1 MQKIL
6 ITCLIFCG
14 LFCALNAFGQEAVGN
29 MADIKKKRGG
39 TIPEVT
45 RQAGP
50 TGTAST
56 IAKEATVNTQDI
68 LKLGDNT
75 LASITFNDGGFVKMR
90 EGTRMEVLGMD
101 EIFLMDGHLFIN
113 NKWQKRGGRK
123 LTIKT
128 KSVSAG
134 TIGTKFYVY
143 YCAATDSLMLAVF
156 DGAILLE
163 STDPSNYVE
172 GTPREVHA
180 GQAVTVTQN
189 RVNDVSLSVFKHVKR
204 HSNAWQKTIGPKPF
218 PVWGM
223 FVPAAAAAVGI
234 AAGIIAVTADESP
247 VDVSTTATGTI
258 VVGIPPGN

>member
-6 ITCLIFCG
+6 IPCVIVCG
-14 LFCALNAFGQEAVGN
+14 LLFALSAFGQEAVGN
-29 MADIKKKRGG
+29 MADIKKKKSGA
-39 TIPEVT
+39 TPEVT

-50 TGTAST
+50 TGTASA
-56 IAKEATVNTQDI
+56 IAKEAAVNTQDI
-68 LKLGDNT
+68 LQLGDNT

-90 EGTRMEVLGMD
+90 EGTKMEVLGID
-101 EIFLMDGHLFIN
+101 QIFLMDGHLFIN
-113 NKWQKRGGRK
+113 NKWQRKGGRK

-143 YCAATDSLMLAVF
+143 YCEAVDSLMLAVF
-156 DGAILLE
+156 EGAVRLDNA
-163 STDPSNYVE
+163 DPANPVE
-172 GTPREVHA
+172 GAPLEVLA

-189 RVNDVSLSVFKHVKR
+189 KVNILTKAGFLPVKR
-204 HSNAWQKTIGPKPF
+204 SANAWQKTLGPKPF

>member
-6 ITCLIFCG
+6 VTCLIIGG
-14 LFCALNAFGQEAVGN
+14 LLYSLSAFGQEAVGN

-39 TIPEVT
+39 IAPEVT

-50 TGTAST
+50 TGTASA
-56 IAKEATVNTQDI
+56 IAKEAAVNAQDI
-68 LKLGDNT
+68 LQLGDNT

-90 EGTRMEVLGMD
+90 EGTKMEVLGID
-101 EIFLMDGHLFIN
+101 EIFLIDGHLFIN
-113 NKWQKRGGRK
+113 NKWQRKGGRK

-143 YCAATDSLMLAVF
+143 YCEAIDSLMLAVF
-156 DGAILLE
+156 EGAVLLE
-163 STDPSNYVE
+163 SADPSNPVE
-172 GTPREVHA
+172 GAPLEVLA

-189 RVNDVSLSVFKHVKR
+189 KVNREPKAGFLPVKR
-204 HSNAWQKTIGPKPF
+204 SANAWQKTIGPKPF

-234 AAGIIAVTADESP
+234 AAGIIAITADESP
-247 VDVSTTATGTI
+247 ADVSTTATGTI